1 MVVPKDDDFIPIPLA
16 PVSESIP
23 RAVHIASI
31 PDGDKQV
38 PSERTAPMLS
48 LVRGTVVARKF
59 ALIREIASGSMG
71 TVFEA
76 HDMLVDR
83 VVALKLIH
91 PYLCKKPDVVARF
104 LREAQAAARI
114 RHPNVVA
121 ILEMGQRRDG
131 TFYIVQEM
139 LVGRTLREYLNDCGK
154 LDAADAISIAL
165 PIMGGLAAA
174 HASRIVH
181 RDVKPENI
189 ILWHTPSGE
198 RVPKLIDFGVAKF
211 PADSTK
217 SQQNVTHF
225 GTLVGTPHYM
235 SPEQAFGRA
244 VDVRTDIWA
253 MGVVLFEM
261 LTGKLPFP
269 GTSYESVLMQI
280 RTDEPLRLENVLPSA
295 AMFAPVIAKALERP
309 LEARFATMQQMREA
323 LELIVVPSARAP
335 QSMDSLSIRGLTRP
349 LPAAVREAVEEI
361 ALDDADLEPISLEE
375 DPPTV
380 RVPSLSSTDETSIT
394 LKFLQPRAE
403 WRMDHEGLDSV
414 VAGSHLDVA
423 ESALSIN
430 ALRPAIEATDL
441 GLLQTA
447 LKIEQQ
453 GKLWLI
459 RAIAQRWLGE
469 YAASAISAEEAMS
482 RLVAGTTGWHAAF
495 GHLLIAQSQLGNR
508 DRIVRAVDE
517 LRALEE
523 EEEQLSPAHTVSAC
537 RLTIFTLRFGLM
549 RFAMQIFEKARNQ
562 AATRAEQPPFVHAW
576 LAVARAEFAVHSG
589 DLTSYVRHVHT
600 AVERFTAAGD
610 MRNASLQ
617 RSNIGNAFLLLGG
630 YEHACSVFEET
641 IRTAAPM
648 QLDFVNITRA
658 NLAIS
663 WANLKRLDAARSEIE
678 IALAQARAQG
688 NRRCEA
694 ISLVYLARI
703 RSLAKDISGAIAAA
717 SDAERIANPLP
728 AIHAYAL
735 AVWASL
741 LLEKRQLQKAEKLAH
756 QAMQIVDRLN
766 GIEEGEALVR
776 MTYARVLRARGCE
789 LDGQRIMRAARSRL
803 LESAEKISEL
813 GWRKSFLTHVGDN
826 RELLQLAEEWLGKT

>member
-1 MVVPKDDDFIPIPLA
+1 MVVPKDDEFGSGPLA
-16 PVSESIP
+16 PPSESIP
-23 RAVHIASI
+23 RAVQITSVHN
-31 PDGDKQV
+31 GDKQV
-38 PSERTAPMLS
+38 PSERTVPMLA

-71 TVFEA
+71 AVFEA

-91 PYLCKKPDVVARF
+91 EHLCAKPDVVARF

-121 ILEMGQRRDG
+121 VLEMGQRRDG

-139 LVGRTLREYLNDCGK
+139 LLGRTLREYMNDCGK
-154 LDAADAISIAL
+154 LEPADAISIAL
-165 PIMGGLAAA
+165 PMMGGLAAA

-211 PADSTK
+211 PSDGAKRQRS
-217 SQQNVTHF
+217 VTHF
-225 GTLVGTPHYM
+225 GTLIGTPHYM
-235 SPEQAFGRA
+235 SPEQASGQS

-253 MGVVLFEM
+253 MGVVFFEM
-261 LTGKLPFP
+261 LTGRMPFP
-269 GTSYESVLMQI
+269 GETYESVLTQI
-280 RTDEPLRLENVLPSA
+280 RTEEPLRIENVLPDA
-295 AMFAPVIAKALERP
+295 AMFGPVIAKALQRS
-309 LEARFATMQQMREA
+309 LDDRFASMQQMREA
-323 LELIVVPSARAP
+323 LESIVVPTARGP
-335 QSMDSLSIRGLTRP
+335 QSMDSLSIRALTKP

-361 ALDDADLEPISLEE
+361 ALDEADIEPISLEE

-380 RVPSLSSTDETSIT
+380 RAPSLSSTDETSVT
-394 LKFLQPRAE
+394 MKWPQPRPE

-414 VAGSHLDVA
+414 VSGSHLDRA
-423 ESALSIN
+423 ENALSIN

-447 LKIEQQ
+447 LKVEQQ

-469 YAASAISAEEAMS
+469 YADSSRSATEAMR
-482 RLVAGTTGWHAAF
+482 RLVRGTTGWHAAF
-495 GHLLIAQSQLGNR
+495 GHMLIAEGQLGNR

-517 LRALEE
+517 LKALEDE
-523 EEEQLSPAHTVSAC
+523 EDQLSPAHIVSAC
-537 RLTIFTLRFGLM
+537 RLTIFTLRFGLI
-549 RFAMQIFEKARNQ
+549 RFAMQLAERARKYV
-562 AATRAEQPPFVHAW
+562 ATRTEQTPFVHAW
-576 LAVARAEFAVHSG
+576 LAVALAEFAVNDG
-589 DLTSYVRHVHT
+589 DLTSYVRQVHT

-648 QLDFVNITRA
+648 QLDFVDIMRA

-663 WANLKRLDAARSEIE
+663 LANLKRLDAARTEID
-678 IALAQARAQG
+678 IALAQARARG

-703 RSLAKDISGAIAAA
+703 RSWAKDIPGAIAAA
-717 SDAERIANPLP
+717 TEAEQTAKPLP
-728 AIHAYAL
+728 AIQAYAL
-735 AVWASL
+735 AVWAHL
-741 LLEKRQLQKAEKLAH
+741 LLETRQLPKAEKLALE
-756 QAMQIVDRLN
+756 AMQIVDRLN

-776 MTYARVLRARGCE
+776 MTYARILRARGCE
-789 LDGQRIMRAARSRL
+789 LDGRRILRTARVRL
-803 LESAEKISEL
+803 LESAEKMSEL

-826 RELLQLAEEWLGKT
+826 RELLQLADEWLGKA